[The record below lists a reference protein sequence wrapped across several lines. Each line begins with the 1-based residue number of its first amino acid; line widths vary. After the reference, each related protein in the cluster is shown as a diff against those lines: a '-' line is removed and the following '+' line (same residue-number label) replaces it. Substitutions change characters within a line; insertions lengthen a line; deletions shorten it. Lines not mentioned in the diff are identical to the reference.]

1 MRFTNTKSETLKLRV
16 SPIFKLILK
25 EAADAEQRS
34 MVNMLKVLL
43 EDYCERKGV
52 TSPDPKTAPLAHK
65 RVRAARRATVGAA
78 A

>member
-34 MVNMLKVLL
+34 MVNMLKLLL

-52 TSPDPKTAPLAHK
+52 TSPGPKTAPLVHQ
-65 RVRAARRATVGAA
+65 RVRVVRRATAGAA

>member
-1 MRFTNTKSETLKLRV
+1 MKLRV
-16 SPIFKLILK
+16 SPIFKLSLK

-52 TSPDPKTAPLAHK
+52 TSPGLKTAPLAHK
-65 RVRAARRATVGAA
+65 RVRAACRATVGAA